1 MPNTA
6 STQIED
12 VLIDPLERVL
22 SLVGQ
27 GVANAQRAMDLN
39 SVATQTLLVNDPVL
53 KELGLEATWYHMPT
67 VEVEL
72 RLSLSLRREDQ
83 IKDNKLVARKFR
95 MYAAP
100 FNASYQNIF
109 GSEVSGTSQ
118 IRAKIVSIPPAR
130 RPD

>member
-1 MPNTA
+1 MANTA

-12 VLIDPLERVL
+12 ILIDPLERVL

-39 SVATQTLLVNDPVL
+39 SVATQTLLANDPVL

-67 VEVEL
+67 VEIEL

-100 FNASYQNIF
+100 FNASYQNNF

-130 RPD
+130 RAG

>member
-1 MPNTA
+1 MANTA

-12 VLIDPLERVL
+12 ILIDPLERVL

-39 SVATQTLLVNDPVL
+39 SVATQTLLANDPAL

-67 VEVEL
+67 VEIEL

-100 FNASYQNIF
+100 FNASYQNNF

-130 RPD
+130 RAG

>member
-1 MPNTA
+1 MANIA

-12 VLIDPLERVL
+12 ILIDPLERVL

-39 SVATQTLLVNDPVL
+39 SVATQTLLANDPVL

-100 FNASYQNIF
+100 FNASYQNNF

-130 RPD
+130 RAG

>member
-1 MPNTA
+1 MANTA

-12 VLIDPLERVL
+12 ILIDPLERVL

-39 SVATQTLLVNDPVL
+39 SVATQTLLANDPVL

-100 FNASYQNIF
+100 FNASYQNNF
-109 GSEVSGTSQ
+109 GSEASGTSQ

-130 RPD
+130 RAG

>member
-1 MPNTA
+1 MANTA

-12 VLIDPLERVL
+12 ILIDPLERVL

-39 SVATQTLLVNDPVL
+39 SVATQTLLANDPVL

-100 FNASYQNIF
+100 FNASYQNNF

-130 RPD
+130 RAG